1 MTKQNDLKSSRGKRP
16 IRLPQVFSEKEM
28 KRLFTFDD
36 FMVVLFA
43 TLGYGLG
50 AEIPK
55 VLGWHPWVCMALCT
69 GTGAV
74 LDMIIRE
81 IVFCEAV
88 QRKTANRI
96 MVFTGI
102 FIAFLTI
109 QYSLLFLLNVSLL
122 DYVVD
127 QYQYALIMP
136 ILGLA
141 ACRLVRWYFV
151 RKVRKRYGDGSK
163 GFVFDEP
170 DRAELDEL
178 NKQNQPI
185 QGEYNAAYATKT
197 KYGTYVG
204 FKRKKAV
211 YYLGIPYAK
220 PPVGDLR
227 WKAPEPLPESDA
239 VFEAKHFGASAIQ
252 VEHDGSI
259 LKYHRQSEDCLTLNI
274 GVGRKATD
282 RKKPVIVL
290 LHPGDFSFGGT
301 VDPLMDV
308 ESFINEYPDVVFA
321 SFNYRLGIFGFID
334 FSEIHGG
341 ESCPDALNLGL
352 LDQIAALKWLKEN
365 IASFG
370 GDPDRITVMGY
381 EAGAASISL
390 LAVCEQAKGLF
401 QKAFVVFGSPESA
414 YDKPDASRALA
425 KKLLQETS
433 TTTMEELMR
442 LPTGELKEAAQK
454 LWGDMTLPTCDGKL
468 IPLDAFEAYQSGTVT
483 CGEFIIGIPSN
494 ERQIFKSFI
503 GAKKYEDFILGRT
516 ADIISYLDDATANAV
531 NAYIKEKTKTVPE
544 IEAKAMFCEQWN
556 ALCMYYGAR
565 KLVAGGSKVHLLLWN
580 RNPLLK
586 NLGSGTVDVAAS
598 FLGNIEASLMY
609 GNVMNFDLSDM
620 LQAFLKKYVSG
631 EKMRLYKNEIKGIRA
646 IEWAG
651 FPQALV
657 VSNEGV
663 RCESAEDKLTEI
675 KALLDFVQSR
685 G

>member
-1 MTKQNDLKSSRGKRP
+1 MIKQKDSKNSRGTRL
-16 IRLPQVFSEKEM
+16 IRLPQVFSKKEM

-69 GTGAV
+69 VTGAV
-74 LDMIIRE
+74 LDMIIRK

-88 QRKTANRI
+88 QRKKANRVA
-96 MVFTGI
+96 VFAGI
-102 FIAFLTI
+102 FLVFLAI
-109 QYSLLFLLNVSLL
+109 QYSLIFWLDVSLL
-122 DYVVD
+122 NYLMD

-136 ILGLA
+136 ILGFA
-141 ACRLVRWYFV
+141 ACRFVRWYFV
-151 RKVRKRYGDGSK
+151 RKIRKRYGDGSK
-163 GFVFDEP
+163 GFVFDVSN
-170 DRAELDEL
+170 RAVLDEL
-178 NKQNQPI
+178 NRQNRPI
-185 QGEYNAAYATKT
+185 HGKIDAAYATKT

-211 YYLGIPYAK
+211 FYLGIPYAK
-220 PPVGDLR
+220 PPVGDRR

-274 GVGRKATD
+274 GAGRKTTG

-290 LHPGDFSFGGT
+290 FHPGDFSFGGT
-301 VDPLMDV
+301 IDPLMDA
-308 ESFINEYPDVVFA
+308 ESFINDHPDVVFV

-334 FSEIHGG
+334 FSEIPGG
-341 ESCPDALNLGL
+341 ESRPDALNLGL
-352 LDQIAALKWLKEN
+352 LDQIAALKWIREN
-365 IASFG
+365 IAAFG

-381 EAGAASISL
+381 EAGAISISL

-401 QKAFVVFGSPESA
+401 RKAFVVFGSPESA

-425 KKLLQETS
+425 KRLLQETS
-433 TTTMEELMR
+433 TTTMEELLR
-442 LPTGELKEAAQK
+442 LPTEELKKAAQK
-454 LWGDMTLPTCDGKL
+454 LWLNMTLPTCDGKL
-468 IPLDAFEAYQSGTVT
+468 IPLNAFEAYQSGTVT

-503 GAKKYEDFILGRT
+503 GAKKYEDYILGRT
-516 ADIISYLDDATANAV
+516 ADIISCLDDATADAV
-531 NAYIKEKTKTVPE
+531 NAYIEEQKAIVPE
-544 IEAKAMFCEQWN
+544 IEAKAKFCEQWN

-565 KLVAGGSKVHLLLWN
+565 KLSAGGSKVYLLLWN
-580 RNPLLK
+580 RSPLLK
-586 NLGSGTVDVAAS
+586 DLGSGTVDVAAS

-609 GNVMNFDLSDM
+609 GNVMNFDLSDL
-620 LQAFLKKYVSG
+620 LQSFLKKYIGG
-631 EKMRLYKNEIKGIRA
+631 EKMRLYKNEIKGIDA
-646 IEWAG
+646 IDWND
-651 FPQALV
+651 FPKALV

-663 RCESAEDKLTEI
+663 RCEPAEDKLTEI
-675 KALLDFVQSR
+675 KALLDFIRAR

>member
-1 MTKQNDLKSSRGKRP
+1 MTGQNDSKSSRGKRP

-151 RKVRKRYGDGSK
+151 RKIRRRYGDGSK

-197 KYGTYVG
+197 KCGTYVG

-220 PPVGDLR
+220 PPVGELR
-227 WKAPEPLPESDA
+227 WKAPEPLPESKA
-239 VFEAKHFGASAIQ
+239 VFEAKHFGASPIQ

-274 GVGRKATD
+274 AAGRKSTE

-290 LHPGDFSFGGT
+290 FHPGDFSFGGT

-308 ESFINEYPDVVFA
+308 ESFINEYPDVVFV

-334 FSEIHGG
+334 FSEIPGG
-341 ESCPDALNLGL
+341 ESCPDTSNLGL
-352 LDQIAALKWLKEN
+352 LDQIAALKWVKEN
-365 IASFG
+365 IAAFG
-370 GDPDRITVMGY
+370 GDPDRITAMGF
-381 EAGAASISL
+381 ESGASSISL
-390 LAVCEQAKGLF
+390 LTVCEQAKGLF
-401 QKAFVVFGSPESA
+401 RKAFIFFGSPESA
-414 YDKPDASRALA
+414 NDKPDASRALA
-425 KKLLQETS
+425 KDLMKETS
-433 TTTMEELMR
+433 TTTMEELR
-442 LPTGELKEAAQK
+442 NLPTEELKKAAQK
-454 LWGDMTLPTCDGKL
+454 LWQNVIVPTCDGKL
-468 IPLDAFEAYQSGTVT
+468 IPMDVFDAYRNGAVS
-483 CGEFIIGIPSN
+483 CDEFILGIPSD
-494 ERQIFKSFI
+494 ERQVYKSFI

-516 ADIISYLDDATANAV
+516 AEILSYLDDATANAV
-531 NAYIKEKTKTVPE
+531 NAYIEGQMAVMPE
-544 IEAKAMFCEQWN
+544 VEAKAKFFEQWT
-556 ALCMYYGAR
+556 ALCIYYGA
-565 KLVAGGSKVHLLLWN
+565 KELSIGGSKVHLLFWDHK
-580 RNPLLK
+580 PLLRK
-586 NLGSGTVDVAAS
+586 LGSGTVDVAAS
-598 FLGNIEASLMY
+598 FLGNIEASLLY

-620 LQAFLKKYVSG
+620 LQAFLKKYAGG
-631 EKMRLYKNEIKGIRA
+631 EKMRLYENEIKGIEA
-646 IEWAG
+646 IDWRD
-651 FPQALV
+651 FPQALI
-657 VSNEGV
+657 VSDNGIQ
-663 RCESAEDKLTEI
+663 CGPIEDKLTEI

>member
-1 MTKQNDLKSSRGKRP
+1 MTKRNDSKSSRGTRP

-36 FMVVLFA
+36 FMVVIFA

-69 GTGAV
+69 GTGAA
-74 LDMIIRE
+74 LDMIIKE

-96 MVFTGI
+96 MVFAGI
-102 FIAFLTI
+102 ILVFLAI
-109 QYSLLFLLNVSLL
+109 QCLLIFWLNVSLVHYL
-122 DYVVD
+122 LD
-127 QYQYALIMP
+127 QYQYAIIMP
-136 ILGLA
+136 ILGFA

-151 RKVRKRYGDGSK
+151 RRIRKRYGDGSK
-163 GFVFDEP
+163 GFVFDVP
-170 DRAELDEL
+170 DRAVLDEL
-178 NKQNQPI
+178 NRQNRLI
-185 QGEYNAAYATKT
+185 QGKYDAAYATKT
-197 KYGTYVG
+197 KYGAYVG
-204 FKRKKAV
+204 FKRKMAV

-220 PPVGDLR
+220 PPVGELR

-274 GVGRKATD
+274 GIGRKATAQ
-282 RKKPVIVL
+282 KKPVIVL
-290 LHPGDFSFGGT
+290 FHPGDFSFGGT

-308 ESFINEYPDVVFA
+308 ESFINEHPDVVFV

-334 FSEIHGG
+334 FSEIPGG
-341 ESCPDALNLGL
+341 ESRPDALNLGL
-352 LDQIAALKWLKEN
+352 LDQIAALKWIKEN
-365 IASFG
+365 IAAFG

-381 EAGAASISL
+381 EAGAISISL

-401 QKAFVVFGSPESA
+401 QKAFMVFGSPESA
-414 YDKPDASRALA
+414 YDRPDASRALA

-433 TTTMEELMR
+433 TTTMDELLR
-442 LPTGELKEAAQK
+442 LPTEELKKAAQK
-454 LWGDMTLPTCDGKL
+454 LWLNMTAPTCDGKL
-468 IPLDAFEAYQSGTVT
+468 IPLDAFEAYQSGSAT

-494 ERQIFKSFI
+494 EQQIFKSFI
-503 GAKKYEDFILGRT
+503 GAKKYEDYILGRT
-516 ADIISYLDDATANAV
+516 DDIISCLDDATANAV
-531 NAYIKEKTKTVPE
+531 NACIEKQTATVPE
-544 IEAKAMFCEQWN
+544 IEAKAKFCEQWN
-556 ALCMYYGAR
+556 ALCMYYGAK
-565 KLVAGGSKVHLLLWN
+565 KLSAGGSKVYLLLWN
-580 RNPLLK
+580 RKPLLK
-586 NLGSGTVDVAAS
+586 NLGAGTVDVAAS

-620 LQAFLKKYVSG
+620 LQSFLKKYVSG
-631 EKMRLYKNEIKGIRA
+631 EKMQLYQNEIKGINA
-646 IEWAG
+646 IEWTG

-663 RCESAEDKLTEI
+663 QCEPAEDKLTEI
-675 KALLDFVQSR
+675 KALLDFMRSR